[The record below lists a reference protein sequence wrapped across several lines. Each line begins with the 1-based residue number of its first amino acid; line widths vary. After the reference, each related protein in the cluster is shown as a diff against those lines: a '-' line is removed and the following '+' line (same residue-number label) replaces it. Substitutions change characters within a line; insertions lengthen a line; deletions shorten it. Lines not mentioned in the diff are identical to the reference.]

1 VFLVL
6 PFRRL
11 IITECYKKNGKDPVS
26 PEQMKACLIEEL
38 WWNWRYSADHD
49 AIDGHWLLF
58 RSSIEGAYWAADSV
72 KGLLIWAAGPE
83 STSMAEALGGEAGC
97 TSTSGYAALNLA
109 RRPSSTNLT
118 PFNWLPSDI
127 HLINRQVISNMKRN
141 KTHIPRR
148 SLSESSR
155 SAAVWKTCFLWCIW
169 RESNCRSFDFWEDE
183 GRAQVFF
190 FSSILIC
197 EQLLIFLIWS

>member
-1 VFLVL
+1 MMELTL
-6 PFRRL
+6 LSWPRR
-11 IITECYKKNGKDPVS
+11 DRRP
-26 PEQMKACLIEEL
+26 
-38 WWNWRYSADHD
+38 
-49 AIDGHWLLF
+49 WLLF

-190 FSSILIC
+190 FFLQYSSVNSCLYFSFG
-197 EQLLIFLIWS
+197 LKFS